1 MIELIATSDVHG
13 DCTAGYK
20 LGISHDTIVKDI
32 VNYAKENEVW
42 GEVIINNKEVYSG
55 RFIDM
60 NIPDELMNKYVQRA
74 NYAGG
79 WGYMR
84 YHIYLV

>member
-13 DCTAGYK
+13 DCTADYK
-20 LGISHDTIVKDI
+20 LGISPDTTVKDI

-55 RFIDM
+55 RFIDIT
-60 NIPDELMNKYVQRA
+60 IPDELMNKYVQRA
-74 NYAGG
+74 DCIGG

>member
-13 DCTAGYK
+13 DCTADYK
-20 LGISHDTIVKDI
+20 LGISPDTIVKDI

-55 RFIDM
+55 RFIDI
-60 NIPDELMNKYVQRA
+60 NITDELMNKYVQRA
-74 NYAGG
+74 DCTGG

-84 YHIYLV
+84 YNIYLV

>member
-1 MIELIATSDVHG
+1 MIELIETSDVHG
-13 DCTAGYK
+13 DCTADYE
-20 LGISHDTIVKDI
+20 LSISPNTIVKDI

-55 RFIDM
+55 RFIDI

-74 NYAGG
+74 NCTGG

>member
-13 DCTAGYK
+13 DCTADYK
-20 LGISHDTIVKDI
+20 LDISPDTFVKDV

-55 RFIDM
+55 RFIDI

-74 NYAGG
+74 DCTGG

-84 YHIYLV
+84 YHIHLV